1 LKITAVSVCCVDVY
15 PELDTVYVGGNSLN
29 FATQCRLSGITNVSV
44 IGAVGNDSYGTLIEN
59 HLDSISI
66 DRTRLYSIDTS
77 TASNKIFI
85 NEKGDRYFKA
95 DSWYGGAFDV
105 FRLAPND
112 WKFLES
118 SDIVAMPAG
127 DPNLDE
133 LLKKRN
139 DKQLVVIDFMD
150 YLELSFVEKKIENI
164 DISFI
169 SIQEEKLEDLYALA
183 NRTGKMIVATLG
195 AKGSVAFWNKKS
207 YHQDA
212 IEATKIVDTTGCGD
226 AFQAAFSI
234 NWLQSRDIKKALLT
248 GAMAAKRVLTFI
260 GGVG

>member
-1 LKITAVSVCCVDVY
+1 VDVY
-15 PELDTVYVGGNSLN
+15 PELDKVYVGGPSLN
-29 FATQCRLSGITNVSV
+29 IATQCILSGITNVSV
-44 IGAVGNDSYGTLIEN
+44 IGAVGNDSHGTLIEK
-59 HLDSISI
+59 HLDTCAI
-66 DRTRLYSIDTS
+66 DRTHLYRVNIA

-85 NEKGDRYFKA
+85 NEQGDRYFKE
-95 DSWYGGAFDV
+95 DSWQGGAFDA
-105 FRLAPND
+105 FRLTQND
-112 WKFLES
+112 WQWLES
-118 SDIVAMPAG
+118 SDVVAMPAG

-133 LLKKRN
+133 LLKRRN

-169 SIQEEKLEDLYALA
+169 SVQEERLEDLYALA

-195 AKGSVAFWNKKS
+195 AKGSVAFWNNKS

-212 IEATKIVDTTGCGD
+212 IESNEIVDTTGCGD
-226 AFQAAFSI
+226 AFQAAFTI
-234 NWLQSRDIKKALLT
+234 EWLQSRDIKKALLT
-248 GAMAAKRVLTFI
+248 GAVAAKRILTFM